1 MGTSLFFQLF
11 AGVPMDAIDTFPLI
25 PLGCWLLP
33 IGIYILLISLQPGM
47 DRQNRRFVVI
57 RYGMVQKWWKNYFV
71 KNIFNGGLTA
81 VIMLF
86 LFKIFELLI
95 SQRKFSSLKEMA
107 AIVVI
112 WTVHVITISA
122 LFILMEAMNVK
133 KLIPSILLL
142 LEGLTFLGGYRIKG
156 IAHFMFGTWGMYV
169 QSSLYDGV
177 YGFSIMMVLAAE
189 VLIIAVCYLLKE
201 YRNMESIIKVENVSK
216 KFGADTALNNVS
228 IEFESG
234 KIYGIVG
241 RNGSGKTVLFKTI
254 IGFLKPTSGKVIVDG
269 KEIGRDTD
277 FADNIGIIIET
288 PGFLSSYTGF
298 KNLEYLASI
307 KNVIGK
313 KKIQEIMERV
323 GLDPNSKKKVGK
335 YSLGMRQRLGIAQAI
350 MENPDILILD
360 EPMNGLDNQ
369 GVEEVRGIL
378 LNLHDEGKAIIL
390 ASHNKEDIEVL
401 CDEVYE
407 MDHGKLTASA

>member
-1 MGTSLFFQLF
+1 
-11 AGVPMDAIDTFPLI
+11 
-25 PLGCWLLP
+25 
-33 IGIYILLISLQPGM
+33 
-47 DRQNRRFVVI
+47 
-57 RYGMVQKWWKNYFV
+57 
-71 KNIFNGGLTA
+71 
-81 VIMLF
+81 
-86 LFKIFELLI
+86 
-95 SQRKFSSLKEMA
+95 
-107 AIVVI
+107 
-112 WTVHVITISA
+112 
-122 LFILMEAMNVK
+122 
-133 KLIPSILLL
+133 
-142 LEGLTFLGGYRIKG
+142 
-156 IAHFMFGTWGMYV
+156 
-169 QSSLYDGV
+169 
-177 YGFSIMMVLAAE
+177 
-189 VLIIAVCYLLKE
+189 
-201 YRNMESIIKVENVSK
+201 MESIIKVENVSK

-269 KEIGRDTD
+269 KEIGKDTD

-313 KKIQEIMERV
+313 KEIQESMERV

-360 EPMNGLDNQ
+360 EPFNGLDKDSVKEMRSLLLSLRDA
-369 GVEEVRGIL
+369 GKLIL
-378 LNLHDEGKAIIL
+378 L
-390 ASHNKEDIEVL
+390 ASHNPLDISLL
-401 CDEVYE
+401 CD
-407 MDHGKLTASA
+407 SAFEIDRGMLFPFEITKSQNVVE